1 MYPPVSKMAFDDT
14 SIMQGPLFVNVKNPD
29 AGSRTDV
36 PDPNGCDSTWLLQM
50 SATAGVNSRDVTR
63 IATCWP
69 PVPVN
74 E

>member
-1 MYPPVSKMAFDDT
+1 MPFDDT
-14 SIMQGPLFVNVKNPD
+14 STRHGPVFGSVKKPEL
-29 AGSRTDV
+29 GRRTDV

-50 SATAGVNSRDVTR
+50 SATAGVNSLDVTR
-63 IATCWP
+63 IATCCP